1 MMVIT
6 LKDYAELRG
15 VSLNNALEECKEA
28 DALTYE
34 GSKIFVDIE
43 KINKY
48 MEAEAIEG
56 LKNLKSLEV
65 GV

>member
-1 MMVIT
+1 MVIA

-15 VSLNNALEECKEA
+15 VSLNNAIEECKEA

-48 MEAEAIEG
+48 MEAETIEG
-56 LKNLKSLEV
+56 LKHVNGLDVYS
-65 GV
+65 